1 MIYNIIFHGSLIFIS
16 DCSGAYSLTSE
27 WGTGQSGLFSFKV
40 PSATSERNVK
50 VVFDKRVKG
59 IKVSGG
65 KNEKCEGKIC
75 TFTHR
80 IRQPLKK
87 GQKLE
92 MVHRIGFDLP
102 GAAQVTEIEFNGEE
116 ICSK

>member
-1 MIYNIIFHGSLIFIS
+1 MIIS
-16 DCSGAYSLTSE
+16 DTPAS
-27 WGTGQSGLFSFKV
+27 
-40 PSATSERNVK
+40 NVK
-50 VVFDKRVKG
+50 VVFDKKVKG

-92 MVHRIGFDLP
+92 MVHRIGFDSP